1 MARKT
6 RVSFIKGMMVVNA
19 IKGPMPELRQTPV
32 VFAAEVAGIGLKTSA
47 MRAKHEPRT
56 ACHKAAKK
64 AVTHEFL
71 VNTARVRKKK
81 RRDVNTRTP
90 Q

>member
-19 IKGPMPELRQTPV
+19 IKGPMPGLRQTAV
-32 VFAAEVAGIGLKTSA
+32 DFAAEVTVIGLKTSL

-56 ACHKAAKK
+56 ASHKAAKK
-64 AVTHEFL
+64 AVTHGFL
-71 VNTARVRKKK
+71 VNTARVRRKK